1 MFTPFSAMKSL
12 RLLLL
17 GVVVLA
23 GFATRAQD
31 AGTPATK
38 PDVVVTP
45 GAAAPAP
52 ARNIRFQFDGIPYSD
67 VVERFSQMAGKPL
80 LSDTN
85 VVGTLTYDDPNAYN
99 YNEALDTLNL
109 MLAMKGVMLVED
121 GNNLRLVPFK
131 QLPAMPLRIMR
142 GMENVGDVR
151 PNEVV
156 TVVMDVKNLDA
167 KEVADSVLPML
178 SNAGSVATL
187 GRGRG
192 LVVTDRL
199 ANIQRVRTL
208 LETIGT
214 EQAADRQM
222 KTFTLLNASGA
233 IVSDLLNRTFGIA
246 TAPKRTTYNPNS
258 KAMEVLP
265 ADPNDYITS
274 VYDEASRTLVLFGPN
289 DRMELAEELINKFE
303 QKGGSGDV
311 RIFQLQSVKAEEM
324 ATMVRQ
330 AIPGVAAPN
339 ESGSAA
345 ATKARVIADAAQ
357 NRLIVAAPLPGQL
370 DQIEQLVTRVDKGAV
385 GAVGIGGE
393 NPLVPNRGQAIQ
405 LTKIF
410 RPRATEATN
419 VTTILK
425 QALTR
430 KDKGGQATT
439 TASVSYDPGSQSVVV
454 TGSPGDLQTATDIVA
469 QLETGSSQPTP
480 LQTRFIEV
488 GSPEEARRIQPLVE
502 QLYRNQTADGSAST
516 VAHAKIMADTESGR
530 LIVTASQDHLQRIEQ
545 LVTQLRADKPQTQTR
560 RLKVIPLKNTRTD
573 SALTQIQS
581 LVTERM
587 MDRRFATVP
596 KPSLVSDAGNNR
608 LLVTGTDEQMK
619 EIEAVVGIVDIAPV
633 QAERELG
640 VIQLQAKAATEVIPL
655 VTQLIGQMATQ
666 GLPAPTLMADP
677 TGKQIIVLAVAKDQ
691 ERIRT
696 LVKQFDVTPASAAPR
711 QFRGIEL
718 FSRTAAEFTP
728 LVQQL
733 YQEQIRGQPEP
744 AGGPATLI
752 AETKNNRIMVS
763 GGDKEITRVEGI
775 IRQLDPSEK
784 KAAKEET
791 RVIRL
796 KTASASEIVG
806 LVEKSLNAQT
816 QTVKVLLDTRSNS
829 LVVTGDHAAVEAA
842 YQMIQQLDTRP
853 DSGPRELRVIEL
865 KSADANTLAPTVNN
879 LFTELL
885 RDQRGADYVTSTK
898 IVPDPVANRLII
910 TGGAAEIEQVA
921 SIVNRLDNSPQQ
933 APGARV
939 FKLNQAEASMMAPIV
954 SSAMMRY
961 DARGL
966 PIKRVTV
973 TADEKSNSL
982 IVSGT
987 RTDLQDAESVIEKLD
1002 GGGEAV
1008 SREKQLRIFDVKGDP
1023 DAIATLIQ
1031 KVFAAQNPGRNLNGV
1046 LSITPEP
1053 ASKRLL
1059 VLASPTVLAQIETM
1073 VTALDAKPE
1082 QGVRE
1087 LHAVELKNATAADL
1101 MAKVTQIYAEQSQGK
1116 TIKPATIYP
1125 DASGT
1130 RLLVQGTDEQAASI
1144 QQIVSTLESQAR
1156 PTRETK
1162 TFDLGKLSEAQRLMP
1177 LVQQLYRDQLASS
1190 PQLGAPDAQ
1199 IISDGKTGRIFVSAR
1214 ADQLKTVEDIISR
1227 LQLNSG
1233 NGQPSRETKTF
1244 EVGTAADVQ
1253 RLQPLVQQLYQDQWR
1268 DKQDTD
1274 PADAQIMADAR
1285 TGRLI
1290 VTGKPEHLKQI
1301 EAILQQL
1308 GTGKARTENRQ
1319 TKIIDLTTASAVEL
1333 AGTVRTLYTEE
1344 AKGRLGNQAPDTLIT
1359 PDTGGNR
1366 LILVGDTNELAAVEE
1381 IVRKLDK
1388 ASAQSASARVF
1399 KIKSADPA
1407 KVAEI
1412 LTTSLVRYDAY
1423 GRPQKRATVS
1433 VDAKTRTLIVTG
1445 DPKELQGVSLIIE
1458 QLDQSLGEV
1467 PERKTKVITLKQGR
1481 AAIISPKVRQLYD
1494 DRIKSQPELSTSDIL
1509 ILEEGESNQL
1519 IIAGNDAQLKLV
1531 GEIVDGLQSAQV
1543 SRAARETR
1551 LLPVGSADELS
1562 RLQPLVQQLYT
1573 DRFKGRD
1580 ASDPADAQII
1590 PDAKNA
1596 RFIVT
1601 ARTNHITEIEE
1612 ILAQLRSNDT
1622 AFQARDTR
1630 VFDLTTANAV
1640 ELSSTVRTLYT
1651 EQAKNRPGAPAADTL
1666 ITPDVSG
1673 NRIIVTGGTNE
1684 LAVVEDLIRKL
1695 DKVGSQSASARVFKI
1710 KSAEPEKV
1718 AEILSTSLVRYDAYG
1733 RPQKRVTVSVDAK
1746 TRTLIVTGDPKE
1758 LAGVSLIIE
1767 QLDQSLGEVP
1777 ERKTKVINLKQG
1789 KAVVLSPKVRQLYA
1803 DRIKSQPEL
1812 TTSDILILEE
1822 AESNQLI
1829 IAGND
1834 AQLKIVGQIVDELQS
1849 AQLTRAARET
1859 RLLEVGS
1866 ADELSR
1872 LQPLV
1877 QQLYTDRF
1885 KGRDASDPADAQIIS
1900 DTKNARF
1907 IVTARTN
1914 HITEIEEILA
1924 QLRSRDTAFQP
1935 RDTLVFD
1942 LTSANAV
1949 ELATTVRTLYTEQ
1962 AKNRPGAP
1970 AADTLITPD
1979 VSGNRIIV
1987 TGGTNELAVVEDIIR
2002 KLDKVGAQSST
2013 ARVFKVKS
2021 ADPEKVAEILGT
2033 ALVRYD
2039 AYGRAQKRV
2048 SVVTDPKTRTIIA
2061 TGDAKELQ
2069 AAAVIIEQLDS
2080 SLGVEAGR
2088 SMRVLPLKD
2097 RRASEITAKIRQVY
2111 LDQARNNPEFGTVEP
2126 LILDDALSNQ
2136 LIVAGNEKQLNALAE
2151 ITTLLQAGG
2160 TTGGRQ
2166 SKVFPLER
2174 SSATTLAGMISQ
2186 LYGRRTQNGDPA
2198 EWVLASAGGNER
2210 TLVVEARP
2218 AVLERIEQMVKEV
2231 DGAGPDG
2238 ENVIQTVHLERGR
2251 AEDLAEAVNRVMTAR
2266 GDSATTRRV
2275 SITPVAGAN
2284 SLLLNGPTNAV
2295 QQVIDVIRGLDKEG
2309 GGSTDIEVRIYKLEN
2324 GSAREVS
2331 SVLQQLLQSV
2341 SRNLFRPVRGQG
2353 GGGTDGEGGG
2363 RRNVQASVSVDER
2376 SNSLII
2382 SATAAHFKV
2391 VEKILPTLDKAP
2403 ERSDRDVQFV
2413 WLRKAKA
2420 FDVSSKLDTLFE
2432 DRPRADRPVIEPD
2445 LTANSL
2451 TIIAKRGDIPQIQ
2464 DLISRLDEQGK
2475 ESAVQVRLR
2484 PLDRVAA
2491 DQMAKMLES
2500 IYPQVSGTPL
2510 RLTDKVS
2517 PPAEKKEGDEPKA
2530 PEVVIAVDKAANA
2543 LILSGPAQELDGVDR
2558 LVTELS
2564 LNFYG
2569 NESEFRLFPIKD
2581 ADPVILAR
2589 TLGELLRQDPVQ
2601 VQQPGQPP
2609 QAIAAKQR
2617 ITVVAEPRTRSVIV
2631 RARPT
2636 DFALMESLIKQL
2648 DNAGQMAQLD
2658 FRIVPLTNAPPE
2670 KLLPLVQQM
2679 VAQLSVTRPGDP
2691 VTVSVDSR
2699 GRGLVVIAR
2708 DTMATQVEK
2717 LIQNLDR
2724 PAANVEA
2731 EVQIISLK
2739 KASAV
2744 QLAAVLQGMLRPGA
2758 AGETEEARELQE
2770 QVRRLKVR
2778 NGKGEAVL
2786 LDLTKPIR
2794 IATDPVGGGGGGNR
2808 LVLTSTPDN
2817 LQALAAIVELM
2828 DSVAVLDGVKVRFVQ
2843 LEHADAAAVSQ
2854 ALAQV
2859 FSQGRILAVGP
2870 GGPGAQPA
2878 EQGKALVQP
2887 LNVAVDTRSNTLIL
2901 SGQPDSLELAQKI
2914 VADMDRELFRYV
2926 TDVRLFRLKHAS
2938 ATRLLPLL
2946 QSVFLEGTAVPGT
2959 EGLSTQITRLR
2970 TLKDGGKPTINQTP
2984 KSRPAL
2990 TIQADDQSNIL
3001 IVAAR
3006 SDNLPLIADV
3016 IDQLDI
3022 PSASGLETV
3031 RVYPLEHA
3039 EPAAVQKVLN
3049 DLFTG
3054 PRASSL
3060 RNEDRPVITVDAR
3073 TGALIVAGN
3082 SKAFG
3087 VIEGLL
3093 KSLDQKL
3100 PFDLRDIA
3108 FIPLEHADV
3117 NVVAPTLQKLMDAR
3131 VTQRATLNQGQADAL
3146 KVIIMADQRSNA
3158 LIVGGAREGFELVQ
3172 NLAKQLDQAAPA
3184 LSGRIRLVP
3193 MQYADARVVASTLG
3207 TLFEQR
3213 YAALR
3218 TADVQRN
3225 KPIILA
3231 DTRSNSLLVAASQE
3245 DNRTLDDLLKRL
3257 DAKQD
3262 NPALTLTVI
3271 PLKLNDSTRVA
3282 TMLESI
3288 FAARQRAQT
3297 LPGSQ
3302 PLPSEQIKIETDP
3315 LNNALIISASKENL
3329 ELIQGLLPKLDQEP
3343 TIAGGVFETF
3353 TLEFAD
3359 AARVSTILKSLVDQ
3373 GLYRPGRPASAPARG
3388 GNGGRDILSI
3398 SVDPRSNTLIVS
3410 ASPENLSI
3418 VREVVKKLDSKD
3430 MAANADVKL
3439 YALKNARAS
3448 TLAVTFT
3455 QFFQAKRAADS
3466 IAVNANERSI
3476 PATVIADDR
3485 INSLIVT
3492 GGKEAFDLVGR
3503 MLPELD
3509 GDSVFS
3515 RLNFRIFPLKKATA
3529 LKLQAT
3535 LTPIFANRPPKVRGE
3550 PVDPITII
3558 PDQWVNALLVGAT
3571 VEDLS
3576 TVASLI
3582 EKLDS
3587 DPTETGIAI
3596 HVFPL
3601 AKADARRVATTVQGL
3616 FRENLPNQVLPITVS
3631 ADERINAIVV
3641 SCGETDAKRIGELV
3655 QKLDTDQVA
3664 KVSEI
3669 KVFPLQFARAEALS
3683 AILNT
3688 ALNTKPV
3695 PLNEQS
3701 PNAQS
3706 VLQFITRTDLGQELV
3721 TAALKESVLIT
3732 PDPRMNSLIVSGPVD
3747 YMGLL
3752 EQIITRL
3759 DASSPQIAKIKVF
3772 SLQNAD
3778 ARQMADMLTQMFRMT
3793 PTGGSAAGQRSVQ
3806 YTLVRNVSADAGSTE
3821 ESLASATVGTAEQT
3835 ALSVTVDPRTNSLLV
3850 GGTDHYVTLVSQLI
3864 ETLDSS
3870 TAHERNSEVIRL
3882 KNSQAVDV
3890 AQAIRSFLD
3899 QERQK
3904 LVAALG
3910 VDAAAAAQRMM
3921 DQEVAVVA
3929 ETTSNTLLLSAN
3941 HRYFEQVRRLIDELD
3956 QAQPQVLIQVLLAE
3970 VTLDNATDLGVE
3982 WSHAGSKGDVAYGIG
3997 TDFGVADSLKSFGG
4011 FSSAVTGS
4019 DFSFLLR
4026 ALKQQGRL
4034 EVLSRPQIVTADN
4047 KPATINIG
4055 QRVPLVDQSRLD
4067 AQNNLTTQ
4075 FRYEDVGVNLTVTP
4089 KISPDGFVK
4098 MEIGTTNSSI
4108 STSTVEVNKGSS
4120 VPIINQRKAST
4131 TVSAQ
4136 SGQTIIIGGL
4146 IASTD
4151 DKRVKKMP
4159 VLGEIPYLGALFRT
4173 STTKRDRKELLI
4185 MMTPVVMENY
4195 QSKVKLSDPDEVLR
4209 RELDATNFKPLM
4221 KQGELQRNLLDPLY
4235 QTNRPSW
4242 RERSIP
4248 KTKAGSL

>member
-1 MFTPFSAMKSL
+1 MTIPLSAMKSL
-12 RLLLL
+12 RSAFLGALLF
-17 GVVVLA
+17 A
-23 GFATRAQD
+23 GFTAAAQD
-31 AGTPATK
+31 AANTNPPAAQ
-38 PDVVVTP
+38 PDVVITA
-45 GAAAPAP
+45 GAPAAPATP

-67 VVERFSQMAGKPL
+67 VVERFAQMAGKPL

-85 VVGTLTYDDPNAYN
+85 VVGTLTYDDPNAYT

-109 MLAMKGVMLVED
+109 MLSMKGVMLVED

-131 QLPAMPLRIMR
+131 QLPAMPIRIMR

-156 TVVMDVKNLDA
+156 TVVLDAKNLDS
-167 KEVADSVLPML
+167 KEVSDSILPML
-178 SNAGSVATL
+178 SNAGSVAAL

-208 LETIGT
+208 LATIGM

-222 KTFTLLNASGA
+222 KSYTLLNASGA
-233 IVSDLLNRTFGIA
+233 IVSDLLNRTFGVS
-246 TAPKRTTYNPNS
+246 TAPKRTSFNPNT

-265 ADPNDYITS
+265 PDPNDYITS
-274 VYDEASRTLVLFGPN
+274 VYDEASRTLVLFGPTE
-289 DRMELAEELINKFE
+289 RLELAEELINKFE

-311 RIFQLQSVKAEEM
+311 RIYQPQTIKAEELASM
-324 ATMVRQ
+324 IRQ
-330 AIPGVAAPN
+330 AIPGVAGPN
-339 ESGSAA
+339 ETGTAA
-345 ATKARVIADAAQ
+345 ATKARVIADTAQ

-370 DQIEQLVTRVDKGAV
+370 DQIEQLITRVDKGVV
-385 GAVGIGGE
+385 GAVGLTGD
-393 NPLVPNRGQAIQ
+393 NSLVPNRGQSIQ

-430 KDKGGQATT
+430 KDKSGQVTT
-439 TASVSYDPGSQSVVV
+439 TASVTYDPGSQSVVV
-454 TGSPGDLQTATDIVA
+454 TGSPGDLQTAADIVS
-469 QLETGSSQPTP
+469 QLETGTSQPTQ

-488 GSPEEARRIQPLVE
+488 GSPEEARRLQPLVE
-502 QLYRNQTADGSAST
+502 QLYRNQTADGSATT
-516 VAHAKIMADTESGR
+516 VAHAKVMADTESGR

-545 LVTQLRADKPQTQTR
+545 LVTQLRADKPQIQTR
-560 RLKVIPLKNTRTD
+560 QLKVVTLKNTRTENVL
-573 SALTQIQS
+573 SQIQS

-587 MDRRFATVP
+587 ADRRYATVP
-596 KPSLVSDAGNNR
+596 KPSIVADAGNNR
-608 LLVTGTDEQMK
+608 LLVTATEEQMK
-619 EIEAVVGIVDIAPV
+619 EIDAVVGIVDIQPV

-640 VIQLQAKAATEVIPL
+640 VVQLQAKPATEIIPL
-655 VTQLIGQMATQ
+655 MTQLLGQLTTQ
-666 GLPAPTLMADP
+666 GTPTPTLMADP

-696 LVKQFDVTPASAAPR
+696 LVQQFDVTAATSAPR
-711 QFRGIEL
+711 QFRGVEL

-763 GGDKEITRVEGI
+763 GGDKEIARVEGI
-775 IRQLDPSEK
+775 IRQLDPAAS

-796 KTASASEIVG
+796 KTASAGELAG
-806 LVEKSLNAQT
+806 LVDKSLNAQT
-816 QTVKVLLDTRSNS
+816 QQVKVLLDTRSNS
-829 LVVTGDHAAVEAA
+829 LVVTGERAAVEAA
-842 YQMIQQLDTRP
+842 AKMIEQLDSRP
-853 DSGPRELRVIEL
+853 DSGPRELRIFEL
-865 KSADANTLAPTVNN
+865 KSADATSLAPTVTS
-879 LFTELL
+879 LFSELMK
-885 RDQRGADYVTSTK
+885 DQRGADYVTSTK
-898 IVPDPVANRLII
+898 VVADTVANRLIV
-910 TGGAAEIEQVA
+910 TGDAVELEQIA

-939 FKLNQAEASMMAPIV
+939 FKLNQADAAVMAPIV

-961 DARGL
+961 DQRGQ

-1002 GGGEAV
+1002 GGGDTV
-1008 SREKQLRIFDVKGDP
+1008 SREKQLRIFEVKGDA

-1031 KVFAAQNPGRNLNGV
+1031 KVFAAQNPNRNLAGV

-1053 ASKRLL
+1053 ASKRLM
-1059 VLASPTVLAQIETM
+1059 VLAAPTVLAQVETM

-1082 QGVRE
+1082 QGTRE
-1087 LHAVELKNATAADL
+1087 LHAIELKNATTADVL
-1101 MAKVTQIYAEQSQGK
+1101 TKVQQIYTEQSQGK

-1130 RLLVQGTDEQAASI
+1130 RLLVQGTEEQAANI

-1156 PTRETK
+1156 PARETRM
-1162 TFDLGKLSEAQRLMP
+1162 FDVGKLSEAQRLMP
-1177 LVQQLYRDQLASS
+1177 LVQQLYKDQLANS
-1190 PQLGAPDAQ
+1190 PQLGSSDAQ
-1199 IISDGKTGRIFVSAR
+1199 IIGDGKTGRIFVSAR
-1214 ADQLKTVEDIISR
+1214 TDQLKMIEDIITR
-1227 LQLNSG
+1227 LQVNSG
-1233 NGQPSRETKTF
+1233 TAQASRETKAF
-1244 EVGTAADVQ
+1244 DVGTASDVQ
-1253 RLQPLVQQLYQDQWR
+1253 RLQPLVQQLYQDQWK

-1274 PADAQIMADAR
+1274 PADAQIMADPR

-1301 EAILQQL
+1301 ESNLQQL
-1308 GTGKARTENRQ
+1308 GTGKARVENRQ
-1319 TKIIDLTTASAVEL
+1319 TRIIDLTTASAVEL
-1333 AGTVRTLYTEE
+1333 ATTARTLYLEE
-1344 AKGRLGNQAPDTLIT
+1344 AKGRLGNETPDTLIT

-1366 LILVGDTNELAAVEE
+1366 LILVGDTNELTAVEE
-1381 IVRKLDK
+1381 IIRKLDK

-1399 KIKSADPA
+1399 KIKSADPD

-1481 AAIISPKVRQLYD
+1481 AAILSPKVRQLYD

-1509 ILEEGESNQL
+1509 ILEEAESNQL

-1531 GEIVDGLQSAQV
+1531 DEIVNGLQSAQV

-1551 LLPVGSADELS
+1551 LLEVGSADELT

-1590 PDAKNA
+1590 PDSKNA

-1601 ARTNHITEIEE
+1601 ARTNHIAEIEA

-1622 AFQARDTR
+1622 AFQQRDTR

-1640 ELSSTVRTLYT
+1640 ELS
-1651 EQAKNRPGAPAADTL
+1651 
-1666 ITPDVSG
+1666 
-1673 NRIIVTGGTNE
+1673 
-1684 LAVVEDLIRKL
+1684 
-1695 DKVGSQSASARVFKI
+1695 
-1710 KSAEPEKV
+1710 
-1718 AEILSTSLVRYDAYG
+1718 
-1733 RPQKRVTVSVDAK
+1733 
-1746 TRTLIVTGDPKE
+1746 
-1758 LAGVSLIIE
+1758 
-1767 QLDQSLGEVP
+1767 
-1777 ERKTKVINLKQG
+1777 
-1789 KAVVLSPKVRQLYA
+1789 
-1803 DRIKSQPEL
+1803 
-1812 TTSDILILEE
+1812 
-1822 AESNQLI
+1822 
-1829 IAGND
+1829 
-1834 AQLKIVGQIVDELQS
+1834 
-1849 AQLTRAARET
+1849 
-1859 RLLEVGS
+1859 
-1866 ADELSR
+1866 
-1872 LQPLV
+1872 
-1877 QQLYTDRF
+1877 
-1885 KGRDASDPADAQIIS
+1885 
-1900 DTKNARF
+1900 
-1907 IVTARTN
+1907 
-1914 HITEIEEILA
+1914 
-1924 QLRSRDTAFQP
+1924 
-1935 RDTLVFD
+1935 
-1942 LTSANAV
+1942 
-1949 ELATTVRTLYTEQ
+1949 TTVRTLYTEQ

-2002 KLDKVGAQSST
+2002 KLDKVGGQSST

-2039 AYGRAQKRV
+2039 AYGRPQKRV

-2061 TGDAKELQ
+2061 TGDPKELQ

-2080 SLGVEAGR
+2080 SLGTEAGR

-2097 RRASEITAKIRQVY
+2097 RRASEISAKVRQVY
-2111 LDQARNNPEFGTVEP
+2111 TDQARNNPEFGTTEP
-2126 LILDDALSNQ
+2126 LILDDTLSNQ
-2136 LIVAGNEKQLNALAE
+2136 LIVAGNEKQLAALEE
-2151 ITTLLQAGG
+2151 ITTVLQAGG

-2166 SKVFPLER
+2166 AKVFPLER
-2174 SSATTLAGMISQ
+2174 SSASNLATMIAQ
-2186 LYGRRTQNGDPA
+2186 LYGRRGQGGDPA

-2231 DGAGPDG
+2231 DGTGPEGDH
-2238 ENVIQTVHLERGR
+2238 VIQTVQLTKGR
-2251 AEDLAEAVNRVMTAR
+2251 AEDLADAVSRVISSR
-2266 GDSATTRRV
+2266 GDTALAKRV
-2275 SITPVAGAN
+2275 NITAVAGAN

-2295 QQVIDVIRGLDKEG
+2295 QQVIEVIRSLDKESSS
-2309 GGSTDIEVRIYKLEN
+2309 GSTDIEVRIYKLEN

-2353 GGGTDGEGGG
+2353 GGEGEGGG
-2363 RRNVQASVSVDER
+2363 RRNPQASVSVDER

-2382 SATAAHFKV
+2382 SATEAHFKV

-2420 FDVSSKLDTLFE
+2420 FDVSSKLETLFE
-2432 DRPRADRPVIEPD
+2432 DRPRSERPVIEPD

-2451 TIIAKRGDIPQIQ
+2451 TIIAKRGDIAQIQ

-2475 ESAVQVRLR
+2475 DSAVQVRLR

-2510 RLTDKVS
+2510 RVTDKVT
-2517 PPAEKKEGDEPKA
+2517 PPPPEAKPDGAATTNAPVAA

-2543 LILSGPAQELDGVDR
+2543 LILSGPAQELDAVDR

-2569 NESEFRLFPIKD
+2569 NESEFRLFAIKD
-2581 ADPVILAR
+2581 ADPVVLAR
-2589 TLGELLRQDPVQ
+2589 TLTELLKQDPVQ

-2609 QAIAAKQR
+2609 RVVTPQSR

-2631 RARPT
+2631 RGRPT

-2648 DNAGQMAQLD
+2648 DTAGQTAQLE

-2670 KLLPLVQQM
+2670 KILPLVQQM
-2679 VAQLSVTRPGDP
+2679 VTQLSATRPGDP

-2699 GRGLVVIAR
+2699 GRGMVVIAR
-2708 DTMATQVEK
+2708 DSMATQVEK
-2717 LIQNLDR
+2717 LIQSLDK
-2724 PAANVEA
+2724 PAPNVEA
-2731 EVQIISLK
+2731 EVQIIPLK
-2739 KASAV
+2739 KANAL
-2744 QLAAVLQGMLRPGA
+2744 QMAAVLQGMLRPGA
-2758 AGETEEARELQE
+2758 TGETVEARELQE

-2778 NGKGEAVL
+2778 NEQGEAVL
-2786 LDLTKPIR
+2786 LDLTKPIK
-2794 IATDPVGGGGGGNR
+2794 IATDPAAGAGGGNR
-2808 LVLTSTPDN
+2808 LVVTSTPDN
-2817 LQALAAIVELM
+2817 LKALAAIVEMM

-2854 ALAQV
+2854 ALTQV
-2859 FSQGRILAVGP
+2859 FAQGRTLAVGP
-2870 GGPGAQPA
+2870 GGPGGEPA
-2878 EQGKALVQP
+2878 EQGKALVHP

-2901 SGQPDSLELAQKI
+2901 SGQPDSLDLAQKI

-2946 QSVFLEGTAVPGT
+2946 QSVFMEGAAVPGT

-2970 TLKDGGKPTINQTP
+2970 TLKDGEKAKLNQTP
-2984 KSRPAL
+2984 KNRPAL

-3022 PSASGLETV
+3022 PAASGLETV
-3031 RVYPLEHA
+3031 RVYPLEHSD
-3039 EPAAVQKVLN
+3039 PSAVQKVLT

-3054 PRASSL
+3054 PRATSL

-3073 TGALIVAGN
+3073 TSSLIVAGN

-3093 KSLDQKL
+3093 KSLDQRL

-3108 FIPLEHADV
+3108 IIPLEHSDA
-3117 NVVAPTLQKLMDAR
+3117 NVVAPTLQRLMDAR
-3131 VTQRATLNQGQADAL
+3131 MTQRATLNQGQADAL

-3158 LIVGGAREGFELVQ
+3158 LLVGGSREGFELVQ
-3172 NLAKQLDQAAPA
+3172 NLARQLDQAAPA
-3184 LSGRIRLVP
+3184 LSGRVRLIP
-3193 MQYADARVVASTLG
+3193 MQYADARVVASTMT

-3213 YAALR
+3213 YAAIR

-3231 DTRSNSLLVAASQE
+3231 DSRSNSLLVAANQE
-3245 DNRTLDDLLKRL
+3245 DNRTLDELLLRL

-3271 PLKLNDSTRVA
+3271 PLKLNDSARVA

-3288 FAARQRAQT
+3288 FAARQRAQV
-3297 LPGSQ
+3297 LPGAT
-3302 PLPSEQIKIETDP
+3302 PLPSDQIKIETDP
-3315 LNNALIISASKENL
+3315 LNNALIVSASKENL
-3329 ELIQGLLPKLDQEP
+3329 ELIQSLLPKLDQEP

-3353 TLEFAD
+3353 TLQFAD
-3359 AARVSTILKSLVDQ
+3359 ATRVSTILKSLVDQ
-3373 GLYRPGRPASAPARG
+3373 GLYRPGRPPNAPARG
-3388 GNGGRDILSI
+3388 GNTGRDILSI

-3418 VREVVKKLDSKD
+3418 VREVVKRLDSKD
-3430 MAANADVKL
+3430 FAANADVKL

-3448 TLAVTFT
+3448 TLATTLT
-3455 QFFQAKRAADS
+3455 QFFTAKRTADT

-3476 PATVIADDR
+3476 PATVLADDR
-3485 INSLIVT
+3485 INSILVT
-3492 GGKEAFDLVGR
+3492 GGKEAFDLVDR
-3503 MLPELD
+3503 LLPQLD
-3509 GDSVFS
+3509 GDSIFS
-3515 RLNFRIFPLKKATA
+3515 RLNFRVFPLKKATA

-3535 LTPIFANRPPKVRGE
+3535 LQPIFANRPPKVRGE
-3550 PVDPITII
+3550 PLDPITII
-3558 PDQWVNALLVGAT
+3558 ADQWVNALLVGAT

-3587 DPTETGIAI
+3587 DPAETGLAI

-3601 AKADARRVATTVQGL
+3601 QKADARKVLTTVQGL
-3616 FRENLPNQVLPITVS
+3616 FRDNLPNQTLPITVS
-3631 ADERINAIVV
+3631 ADDRINAIVV
-3641 SCGETDAKRIGELV
+3641 SCGETDAQRIGELI

-3664 KVSEI
+3664 RVSEI
-3669 KVFPLQFARAEALS
+3669 KVFPLKFARAESLS

-3695 PLNEQS
+3695 SLNDLN

-3706 VLQFITRTDLGQELV
+3706 VLQFITRSEQGQELV
-3721 TAALKESVLIT
+3721 TAALKEAVLIT

-3747 YMGLL
+3747 YMGLID
-3752 EQIITRL
+3752 QIISRL
-3759 DASSPQIAKIKVF
+3759 DASSPQLAKIKVF
-3772 SLQNAD
+3772 ALNNAD
-3778 ARQMADMLTQMFRMT
+3778 ARQMADVLTQMFRMT
-3793 PTGGSAAGQRSVQ
+3793 PAAGSANARSVE
-3806 YTLVRNVSADAGSTE
+3806 YTLVRNASQDASNDE
-3821 ESLASATVGTAEQT
+3821 PLASVTLGTAEQV
-3835 ALSVTVDPRTNSLLV
+3835 ALTVTVDPRTNSLIV
-3850 GGTDHYVTLVSQLI
+3850 GGTDHYVGLVSQLI

-3870 TAHERNSEVIRL
+3870 SAHERTSEVIRL
-3882 KNSQAVDV
+3882 KNTQAPDV
-3890 AQAIRSFLD
+3890 ALAIRSFLD

-3904 LVAALG
+3904 LIQTLG
-3910 VDAAAAAQRMM
+3910 VDAASTAARLL

-3929 ETTSNTLLLSAN
+3929 EQTSNTLLLSAN
-3941 HRYFEQVRRLIDELD
+3941 HRYFEQIREIIEELD
-3956 QAQPQVLIQVLLAE
+3956 AAQPQVLIQVLLAE
-3970 VTLDNATDLGVE
+3970 VTLDNATELGIE
-3982 WSHAGSKGDVAYGIG
+3982 WSYTGSKGDVAYGIG
-3997 TDFGVADSLKSFGG
+3997 TDFSVSDQLKSFGG

-4067 AQNNLTTQ
+4067 NNNNLTTS

-4098 MEIGTTNSSI
+4098 MEIGTTNSALS
-4108 STSTVEVNKGSS
+4108 SSTVEVSKGSS
-4120 VPIINQRKAST
+4120 APIINQRKANT

-4136 SGQTIIIGGL
+4136 SGQTIVIGGL
-4146 IASTD
+4146 IGTTD
-4151 DKRVKKMP
+4151 DKRIKKMP
-4159 VLGEIPYLGALFRT
+4159 VLGDIPYLGALFRT
-4173 STTKRDRKELLI
+4173 TSVKRDRKELLI
-4185 MMTPVVMENY
+4185 LLTPIVMENL
-4195 QSKVKLSDPDEVLR
+4195 QNKVKLSDPDDVLR
-4209 RELDATNFKPLM
+4209 QELDSMNLKPLI
-4221 KQGELQRNLLDPLY
+4221 KQGEMQRKLLEPLY

-4242 RERSIP
+4242 RNGTLPRQ
-4248 KTKAGSL
+4248 KDDSL